1 MKIRFRRARWVCAA
15 TIATTAILMF
25 DAANAADSDLCVFI
39 KKVVATR
46 KTEFSKLKGD
56 EDTSLGG
63 DHTMYNGTLTST
75 PDTECKLYVR
85 RKVGADDK
93 HPAPPLYSCTL
104 AHDITYDDAETRY
117 AGVSAEIKTCLPTW
131 KFSETKDGGR
141 EKHDEAWEFTATK
154 PGIIVKTSFFD
165 YGAIA
170 AAFSGTASTTPGVS
184 LSLEFEDTAPGP
196 KNAHL
201 PVVGKG
207 AH

>member
-1 MKIRFRRARWVCAA
+1 MKTRFRRDRWLYAA
-15 TIATTAILMF
+15 TVATTAILMF

-39 KKVVATR
+39 KKVVATQ
-46 KTEFSKLKGD
+46 KAEFSTFKGD

-63 DHTMYNGTLTST
+63 DHTMYNGALT
-75 PDTECKLYVR
+75 PAPNTECKLYVR
-85 RKVGADDK
+85 RKVDANDK

-104 AHDITYDDAETRY
+104 AHEITYDDAESRY
-117 AGVSAEIKTCLPTW
+117 ADVSTEIKTCLPDW
-131 KFSETKDGGR
+131 KYSESKNGGR
-141 EKHDEAWEFTATK
+141 EKHDEAWEFVATK
-154 PGIIVKTSFFD
+154 PGIVVKTSFFD

-170 AAFSGTASTTPGVS
+170 AAFNGTTSSTPGVS

-207 AH
+207 TN